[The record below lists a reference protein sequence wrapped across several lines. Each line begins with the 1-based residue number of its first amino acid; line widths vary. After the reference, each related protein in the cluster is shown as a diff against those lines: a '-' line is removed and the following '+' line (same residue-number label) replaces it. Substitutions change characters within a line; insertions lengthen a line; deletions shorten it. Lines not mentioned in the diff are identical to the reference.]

1 MAKTLSVVL
10 GVVFL
15 AVGALGFFQ
24 DPILGLFDVD
34 LEHNI
39 VHLVTGAV
47 LLAVP
52 GAAALRVLGV
62 VYLVVTVLGFVMG
75 PGELLGLVSVNG
87 HDNWLHLALT
97 VVLLAASMAKG
108 SAAQSVAPSAP
119 APMV

>member
-24 DPILGLFDVD
+24 DPILGRFDVD

-39 VHLVTGAV
+39 VHLVTGV
-47 LLAVP
+47 ILVAVP
-52 GAAALRVLGV
+52 GAAALRALGI
-62 VYLVVTVLGFVMG
+62 VYLVVTVLGFIMG

-108 SAAQSVAPSAP
+108 PAAAPAAP
-119 APMV
+119 APMA